1 MVGESTAGG
10 GGGGGAGAG
19 RRRTSYASRV
29 FLGLSA
35 VVGVQ
40 STGNHRVGVG
50 RRRVTLACVP
60 GGRGRVRRLLAAA
73 TRAPAPSLYHHMGIC
88 FFSRPPTWAPAPS
101 LYPHTGICFIKPLHG
116 HLLFLCT
123 PTKAPAASL
132 YRYTGTCSSSTS
144 AGSRT
149 RAGTRND
156 SPEAAPHGRARWYA
170 VFRVAC
176 HVLAYS
182 NSCVNPFIYHYG
194 AAARRV
200 TLNLY
205 RTGLTSGR
213 TDRHRNDAVRFP
225 VRTRRRAASTVATA

>member
-10 GGGGGAGAG
+10 GGGSGAGAG

-88 FFSRPPTWAPAPS
+88 FFSRPPTRAPATS
-101 LYPHTGICFIKPLHG
+101 LDPYRGTCSFSIPHTGICFFNPLHEHVLLLYTPTRAFASLNPYTG
-116 HLLFLCT
+116 ICCFSVPLQRHLLLLYT
-123 PTKAPAASL
+123 ATRAPAPRLPRPAAARAL
-132 YRYTGTCSSSTS
+132 VLAMTHRRQHRTG
-144 AGSRT
+144 A
-149 RAGTRND
+149 RAGTPSSA
-156 SPEAAPHGRARWYA
+156 SPATCSPTA
-170 VFRVAC
+170 
-176 HVLAYS
+176 
-182 NSCVNPFIYHYG
+182 
-194 AAARRV
+194 
-200 TLNLY
+200 
-205 RTGLTSGR
+205 
-213 TDRHRNDAVRFP
+213 
-225 VRTRRRAASTVATA
+225 TRASTRSSTTTVLPPGESL

>member
-1 MVGESTAGG
+1 VCVSPHPALAARPSSPVDGWRVDG
-10 GGGGGAGAG
+10 G
-19 RRRTSYASRV
+19 RRRR
-29 FLGLSA
+29 
-35 VVGVQ
+35 
-40 STGNHRVGVG
+40 RRCG
-50 RRRVTLACVP
+50 RRAPPDLVRLACVP
-60 GGRGRVRRLLAAA
+60 GTVGRCRRSKHGKPPGWGWQASRHTRVCSWRSWSCSASAGCRY
-73 TRAPAPSLYHHMGIC
+73 TGTCS
-88 FFSRPPTWAPAPS
+88 FSI
-101 LYPHTGICFIKPLHG
+101 PHTGICFIKPLHG
-116 HLLFLCT
+116 HLLLLCT

-182 NSCVNPFIYHYG
+182 NSCINPFIYHYG

-213 TDRHRNDAVRFP
+213 ADRHRNDAVRFP
-225 VRTRRRAASTVATA
+225 VRTRKRAASAVATA